1 MFGKLFTRGAGDRAA
16 DAPARPAGRRPKKGV
31 HEVQGLDDARVLALT
46 AAARAGD
53 WAALRQA
60 AAPFDLDRDHRVLSE
75 IADTEGVEEW
85 IGGAVGNEADGTEGR
100 ATALLVSGA
109 RYISWGWQART
120 RAAASQVSQEQWRT
134 FRERLTVA
142 EEQLL
147 RAAELRPEWIAPW
160 RRLLMSGRGMSL
172 GRPVGEARRDAA
184 LRRDPLDL
192 ETHLEWVTQ
201 LQTRWGG
208 EPGEALAFARD
219 AFARAPLGQR
229 LGCVI
234 AFAHIEDWVE
244 AEGTDRLDR
253 PAVRDELREAAEC
266 SVLHPGYERRPGW
279 QYEFNLFAMALS
291 LAGEGPTARRVFQ
304 ALDGAYTRR
313 PWDYLPDPAAQ
324 FARYQS
330 RA

>member
-1 MFGKLFTRGAGDRAA
+1 MFGKLFTRGAGGRAG
-16 DAPARPAGRRPKKGV
+16 DTPVRQAGRRPKRGV
-31 HEVQGLDDARVLALT
+31 HEVRGLDDDRVLALT

-53 WAALRQA
+53 WAAVRQA
-60 AAPFDLDRDHRVLSE
+60 AEPFDLDRDHRVLNE

-85 IGGAVGNEADGTEGR
+85 IGRAVEQSADDPAGK
-100 ATALLVSGA
+100 AAALLVSGA
-109 RYISWGWQART
+109 RHVSWGWEART
-120 RAAASQVSQEQWRT
+120 RASASQVSKEQWQT
-134 FRERLTVA
+134 FRARLTVA
-142 EEQLL
+142 EEHLL
-147 RAAELRPEWIAPW
+147 QAAELRPQWIAPW
-160 RRLLMSGRGMSL
+160 RRLLTSGRGMSL
-172 GRPVGEARRDAA
+172 GPAVVEARRDAA

-201 LQTRWGG
+201 LQPRWGG
-208 EPGEALAFARD
+208 EPGEALAFARE

-234 AFAHIEDWVE
+234 AFAHIENWVE
-244 AEGTDRLDR
+244 SDAQDFLER
-253 PAVRDELREAAEC
+253 PAVRDELREAAEH

-279 QYEFNLFAMALS
+279 AYEFNLFAMALS

-304 ALDGAYTRR
+304 ELGGAYTRR
-313 PWDYLPDPAAQ
+313 PWDYLPDPAKQ

>member
-1 MFGKLFTRGAGDRAA
+1 MFGKLFTRGAGGQAA
-16 DAPARPAGRRPKKGV
+16 DAPARAAGRRPKKGV
-31 HEVQGLDDARVLALT
+31 HEVRGLDDERVLALT

-53 WAALRQA
+53 WAAVKQA
-60 AAPFDLDRDHRVLSE
+60 ATPFDLDRDHRVLNE
-75 IADTEGVEEW
+75 IADVQGVEGW
-85 IGGAVGNEADGTEGR
+85 IGAAVEEEPEGSAAR

-109 RYISWGWQART
+109 RYVHWGWEART
-120 RAAASQVSQEQWRT
+120 RASASQVSQEQWKT

-147 RAAELRPEWIAPW
+147 QAAELRPEWIAPW
-160 RRLLMSGRGMSL
+160 RRLLTSARGMSL
-172 GRPVGEARRDAA
+172 GRAVGEARRDAA

-201 LQTRWGG
+201 LQPRWGG
-208 EPGEALAFARD
+208 EPDEAMAFARD

-229 LGCVI
+229 LGSVI

-244 AEGTDRLDR
+244 SDAQDFLER
-253 PAVRDELREAAEC
+253 PAVRDELREAAEH
-266 SVLHPGYERRPGW
+266 SILHPGHERRPGW

-304 ALDGAYTRR
+304 ALGGAYTRR
-313 PWDYLPDPAAQ
+313 PWDYLQDAAKQ
-324 FARYQS
+324 FTRYQN